1 MVHQM
6 GKEDILTGIN
16 VFLVLNEPSPM
27 YILTVS
33 WKLPQG
39 ANFLPSFILTSM

>member
-1 MVHQM
+1 M
-6 GKEDILTGIN
+6 GKKEDTLTGIN
-16 VFLVLNEPSPM
+16 VSLVLNEVSPV

-39 ANFLPSFILTSM
+39 TNFLPSFILTSI